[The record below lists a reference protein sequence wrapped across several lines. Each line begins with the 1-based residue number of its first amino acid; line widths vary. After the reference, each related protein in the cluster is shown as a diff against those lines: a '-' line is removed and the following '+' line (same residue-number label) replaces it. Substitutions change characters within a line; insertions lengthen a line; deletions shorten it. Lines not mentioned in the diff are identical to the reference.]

1 MNRPVPENYVW
12 STVKNKVL
20 NLIQQNEFS
29 LSSWKKSSLPVVEI
43 NIHKKNNT
51 KIWFF
56 KISAQFLALIFDVL
70 ITNKWF
76 GMKLKNIVF
85 D

>member
-20 NLIQQNEFS
+20 NLIQQNQFS

-43 NIHKKNNT
+43 NIHKKT
-51 KIWFF
+51 TQKYYD
-56 KISAQFLALIFDVL
+56 FLKFQLNF
-70 ITNKWF
+70 
-76 GMKLKNIVF
+76 
-85 D
+85 